1 MEILLENEGYS
12 MRAGYIEKPLTA
24 MFRNDMP
31 EPQLTAGNMV
41 KIQVKATG
49 ICGSEVHAYHGRHAW
64 RVPPLVSGH
73 EFAGIIC
80 EVGNDV
86 TTYKVGNR
94 VTAEPQYGCGHCDL
108 CESGNYNLCA
118 DKKILGATYW
128 SGSFGEYVV
137 VPEQCVIPL
146 ASNVSFEQGALI
158 EPLAVGMHAVR
169 THAVGRDSTIAVIGC
184 GTIGLGVIL
193 SAGCYAPE
201 KIIGID
207 VVEFNL
213 EKAKE
218 MGADITL
225 NSMHDAVTEKVM
237 KLTKGKGVDITF
249 LAFGN
254 KACMRQAAE
263 ITKNGGII
271 SEIAVM
277 DNEVPAPFG
286 LIQVK
291 ELHVAGSNMYT
302 RKDFKA
308 VINGI
313 SNGKIKLDGF
323 VSKRFP
329 IEKMKEAME
338 YADKRLEPQVK
349 VILEF

>member
-1 MEILLENEGYS
+1 

-24 MFRNDMP
+24 MFRDDMP
-31 EPQLTAGNMV
+31 EPQITADNMV
-41 KIQVKATG
+41 KIQVKVTG
-49 ICGSEVHAYHGRHAW
+49 ICGSEIHAYHGRHAW

-73 EFAGIIC
+73 EFAGVIC
-80 EVGNDV
+80 EVGSNV
-86 TTYKVGNR
+86 TRYKAGDR
-94 VTAEPQYGCGHCDL
+94 VTAEPQYGCGNCGL
-108 CESGNYNLCA
+108 CKSGKYNLCT

-146 ASNVSFEQGALI
+146 APNVSFEQGALI

-169 THAVGRDSTIAVIGC
+169 THAVGRDCVIAVIGC
-184 GTIGLGVIL
+184 GTIGLGIIL
-193 SAGCYAPE
+193 SSGCYAPA

-207 VVEFNL
+207 VVDFNL
-213 EKAKE
+213 AKAKE
-218 MGADITL
+218 MGADVTL
-225 NSMHDAVTEKVM
+225 NSMHDAVVDEVM
-237 KLTKGKGVDITF
+237 KLTDGKGVDITF

-254 KACMRQAAE
+254 TSCMRQAAE

-277 DNEVPAPFG
+277 DNGVPAPFG

-291 ELHVAGSNMYT
+291 ELHVVGSNMYT

-313 SNGKIKLDGF
+313 SSGKIKLNGF
-323 VSKRFP
+323 ISKCFP
-329 IEKMKEAME
+329 IEKMQEAME

-349 VILEF
+349 VILKF

>member
-1 MEILLENEGYS
+1 MTFFFVEILLENEGYS

-31 EPQLTAGNMV
+31 EPQITAGNMV

-86 TTYKVGNR
+86 TAYKVGDR

-169 THAVGRDSTIAVIGC
+169 THEVGRDSTIAVIGC

-207 VVEFNL
+207 VVDFNL

-218 MGADITL
+218 VILDEVKKFDFVDNLNSAQVVLLKQNLGIFTVEAQFWMKQGENITL
-225 NSMHDAVTEKVM
+225 IRSEALLRIKQRLDDEKISMVNPDNKSGNS
-237 KLTKGKGVDITF
+237 
-249 LAFGN
+249 
-254 KACMRQAAE
+254 
-263 ITKNGGII
+263 
-271 SEIAVM
+271 
-277 DNEVPAPFG
+277 
-286 LIQVK
+286 
-291 ELHVAGSNMYT
+291 
-302 RKDFKA
+302 
-308 VINGI
+308 
-313 SNGKIKLDGF
+313 
-323 VSKRFP
+323 
-329 IEKMKEAME
+329 
-338 YADKRLEPQVK
+338 
-349 VILEF
+349 